1 MVVGWHGADPN
12 QLRCNMLGSIFTA
25 IRSVMATVT
34 VSADAMAAG
43 ANALHNVARVAEAQ
57 SEQWLLESLE
67 DTDIKGF
74 LEREPLRVRLE
85 REEREA
91 KLARKAMKQLPS
103 A

>member
-1 MVVGWHGADPN
+1 
-12 QLRCNMLGSIFTA
+12 MLGSIFTA
-25 IRSVMATVT
+25 VRSAMAAITVT
-34 VSADAMAAG
+34 ADAMASG
-43 ANALHNVARVAEAQ
+43 ANALNNVAKVAEAQ

-67 DTDIKGF
+67 DSDIKGF